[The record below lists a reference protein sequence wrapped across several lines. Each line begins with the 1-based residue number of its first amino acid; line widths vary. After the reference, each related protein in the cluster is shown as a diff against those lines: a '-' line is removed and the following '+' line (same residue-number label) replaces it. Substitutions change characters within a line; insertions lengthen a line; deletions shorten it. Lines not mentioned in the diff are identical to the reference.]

1 MKLSKKIA
9 YPYPI
14 WGWQNNY
21 KNSDI
26 ECSISWIIDDPSVFK
41 YKAVVETHDPAI
53 DQLIKDG
60 KAVYACVATCSS
72 TFYNEFFNKGKESE
86 FIIEI
91 PCEKVCQLVNLR
103 FIIVAMEPIPNYLN
117 DNLDD
122 FYEGQ
127 AYIPKGGV
135 LTLLAEADFEAT
147 PCGGKSV
154 GDIIKVVENTWS
166 EEIEYQT
173 NNQKIRIALPTSQ
186 FDIFETQGPEYPHV
200 LHATIVYRALLTAIG
215 DLPDAMGKDYEWINY
230 LKREIDEIADVPSVD
245 ELEPD
250 KGYTIE
256 EAGIIVDTLLRNPFF
271 LAFGDLKIAE
281 NRK

>member
-1 MKLSKKIA
+1 MKLSNKIA

-21 KNSDI
+21 KSSDI
-26 ECSISWIIDDPSVFK
+26 KCTISWINDDPRVFK
-41 YKAVVETHDPAI
+41 YMAAVETHDPAI
-53 DQLIKDG
+53 DKLIQDG

-72 TFYNEFFNKGKESE
+72 TFYNEFFNKGKDPE
-86 FIIEI
+86 FTIQIQREN
-91 PCEKVCQLVNLR
+91 VCQLVKLR
-103 FIIVAMEPIPNYLN
+103 FIIVAIEPIPNYYN

-122 FYEGQ
+122 FYEGR
-127 AYIPKGGV
+127 AYIPKGGI

-166 EEIEYQT
+166 DDIEYQT
-173 NNQKIRIALPTSQ
+173 NNPKLRIALPSSQ
-186 FDIFETQGPEYPHV
+186 FNIFETQGPEFPHV

-215 DLPDAMGKDYEWINY
+215 DLPDAIDKDYEWVNY
-230 LKREIDEIADVPSVD
+230 LKTEIDEISDVPSVD
-245 ELEPD
+245 ELDLD

-256 EAGIIVDTLLRNPFF
+256 EAGLIVDTLLKNPFF
-271 LAFGDLKIAE
+271 LAFGDLELAE